1 MIFTVHVWFRYQCF
15 TLTLLPQNFK
25 REEQNFV
32 VQNEIN
38 NMSFLIMDSKCKI
51 SKVRPTD
58 RCRPEELIQILSNR
72 FTSPQ
77 GIISDQER
85 KKMKKKTDKY
95 SKQTSLIVATLKR
108 LLPVGMNTCAPGEQQ
123 LVTLAKNRFSEVQNT
138 LFRSSSREGPEV
150 LNLAL
155 ISPQLKVQCS

>member
-1 MIFTVHVWFRYQCF
+1 MIFTVNVWFCYQCF
-15 TLTLLPQNFK
+15 TLTLLSQNFK

-51 SKVRPTD
+51 SKVRPID
-58 RCRPEELIQILSNR
+58 RCCSEKLIQIVSKR
-72 FTSPQ
+72 FISLQ

-95 SKQTSLIVATLKR
+95 SKQTSLIVAALKR

-138 LFRSSSREGPEV
+138 LFRSSSILKKV
-150 LNLAL
+150 LK
-155 ISPQLKVQCS
+155 S